1 MNKFYNNHE
10 TLFTIL
16 LILIYLISNS
26 LCINNYG
33 LTSYQI
39 VLCNLILSSLI
50 ILFIIKNKLSKYY
63 GLTNIKEPKK
73 FLYFIPLIIIISMN
87 LWTGIN
93 INNKPIEIIFFI
105 LNMIFV
111 GFLEEIIFRGFLFKM
126 MEKDNVNT
134 AILVSSLTFGIGHI
148 LNLLNGAELIP
159 TLIQICYSTSIGYL
173 FAIIFYKGKSLLP
186 CIITHSIVNAL
197 SIFNIENNI
206 TTYITPIFLLI
217 ISISYS
223 IYINKYIKKI
233 E

>member
-39 VLCNLILSSLI
+39 ILCNLILSSLI